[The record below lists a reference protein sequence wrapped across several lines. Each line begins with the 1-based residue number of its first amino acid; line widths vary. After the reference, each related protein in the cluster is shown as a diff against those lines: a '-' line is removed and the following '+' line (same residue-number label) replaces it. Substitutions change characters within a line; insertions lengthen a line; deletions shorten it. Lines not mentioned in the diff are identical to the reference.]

1 MTCDYEEIY
10 SRFYR
15 LMTDSSFYKQDEDF
29 AYNLMSG
36 WIHDAISI
44 PYIRKI
50 FSSIT
55 LDDEMEELTFELE
68 NSIDEDSDKEFVL
81 SVFAQQMV
89 IQWQKPQ
96 IDNVINLANIIG
108 GKEEKKIQSNYKSNI
123 ERLDSLEINLKKY
136 IRDYG
141 YEYNSY
147 LSGGE

>member
-15 LMTDSSFYKQDEDF
+15 LMTDPSFYKQDEDF

-108 GKEEKKIQSNYKSNI
+108 GKEEKKYSQIISRI
-123 ERLDSLEINLKKY
+123 
-136 IRDYG
+136 
-141 YEYNSY
+141 
-147 LSGGE
+147 